1 MEINNYFNQLQHM
14 FEAENPQNGD
24 FDWKNYEN
32 MLNQYLETTQEL
44 KTFFQNFVNSN
55 SQRTDNNAKKTVKA
69 ANEQLKKIT
78 NLEQTINNSKQ
89 IISESAIKELEALK
103 KAIDEAKEAFT
114 KEGGSLEDGKTNP
127 EQNGAE
133 QQNNA

>member
-1 MEINNYFNQLQHM
+1 MEMYNYFSQLQHM
-14 FEAENPQNGD
+14 FEADSPQNGE

-44 KTFFQNFVNSN
+44 KAFFQNFVNSN
-55 SQRTDNNAKKTVKA
+55 SQRKDNGAKKTVKS
-69 ANEQLKKIT
+69 ANEYLKKIA

-89 IISESAIKELEALK
+89 VISESAIKELEALK
-103 KAIDEAKEAFT
+103 KTIDEAKETFT
-114 KEGGSLEDGKTNP
+114 KEGGSLEDPKP
-127 EQNGAE
+127 EQNGAD